1 MLDKLPVCEICR
13 LIFKVIHVFQVL
25 DVQPETVEILT
36 AGTRVCAYWSER
48 SRCLYPGY
56 VRKGEII
63 LTSNTH
69 TLRLHSK
76 AIDTHH
82 L

>member
-1 MLDKLPVCEICR
+1 MLDKLPVCEIFR
-13 LIFKVIHVFQVL
+13 LIFKFIYVFQVL
-25 DVQPETVEILT
+25 DVQPETLEILM

-63 LTSNTH
+63 LTHTH
-69 TLRLHSK
+69 ETNLHQCLK
-76 AIDTHH
+76 AT
-82 L
+82 

>member
-1 MLDKLPVCEICR
+1 MLDKLHVCQIYR

-25 DVQPETVEILT
+25 DVQPETVETLT

-56 VRKGEII
+56 VRRGEII
-63 LTSNTH
+63 LSLTH
-69 TLRLHSK
+69 THNFILYKLY
-76 AIDTHH
+76 I
-82 L
+82 